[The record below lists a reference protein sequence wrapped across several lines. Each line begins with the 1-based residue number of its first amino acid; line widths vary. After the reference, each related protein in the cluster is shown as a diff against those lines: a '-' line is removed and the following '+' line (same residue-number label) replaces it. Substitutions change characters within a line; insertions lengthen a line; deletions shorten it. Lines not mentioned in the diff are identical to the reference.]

1 MRNDWKNSLPH
12 LHQARAEA
20 QRGIQYLAKASEA
33 LRLFR
38 TANES
43 AQTIPA
49 RQDYLESIE
58 KRLVRARYEITEI
71 DRLIEQAEIAWGE

>member
-12 LHQARAEA
+12 LQQARADA
-20 QRGIQYLAKASEA
+20 QRGIKHLENSSEA

-43 AQTIPA
+43 AQTIPV

-58 KRLVRARYEITEI
+58 KRLVSARYEITEI
-71 DRLIEQAEIAWGE
+71 DRLIEQAEIAWSE